1 MEQNGVR
8 ERERGD
14 FFCCCCIVYMPCS
27 FFDVIFC
34 LLWVDRNINGETPLI
49 CVFQERKHQYLAVAE
64 LLIASGADTTAK
76 TSSGRTAL
84 FFCALARDTKGVEL
98 LVYHHVPGALEV
110 CMLMN
115 NSDMASAV
123 HVSRYQQR
131 SMKQLLKL

>member
-1 MEQNGVR
+1 MTICGIANKY
-8 ERERGD
+8 D
-14 FFCCCCIVYMPCS
+14 NNPKLM
-27 FFDVIFC
+27 
-34 LLWVDRNINGETPLI
+34 VDA
-49 CVFQERKHQYLAVAE
+49 VFILA
-64 LLIASGADTTAK
+64 TAK